1 MTPPILQSRKTC
13 ATTIL
18 VVLTLCIVVTACS
31 VPVTGVVRLYDGLLK
46 AATMKEA
53 EAFCAID
60 GAPFRV
66 VKPEDAALVMQ
77 QGVLFRCD

>member
-1 MTPPILQSRKTC
+1 M
-13 ATTIL
+13 L
-18 VVLTLCIVVTACS
+18 VALTLCLAATACT

-46 AATMKEA
+46 APTMKEA

-66 VKPEDAALVMQ
+66 IKPEDAALGAQ

>member
-1 MTPPILQSRKTC
+1 MTPPFLQSKKTC
-13 ATTIL
+13 ATAVS
-18 VVLTLCIVVTACS
+18 VVLTLCILVDACS

-46 AATMKEA
+46 APTLNEA

-60 GAPFRV
+60 GAPFRLI
-66 VKPEDAALVMQ
+66 KPEDAALVVQ